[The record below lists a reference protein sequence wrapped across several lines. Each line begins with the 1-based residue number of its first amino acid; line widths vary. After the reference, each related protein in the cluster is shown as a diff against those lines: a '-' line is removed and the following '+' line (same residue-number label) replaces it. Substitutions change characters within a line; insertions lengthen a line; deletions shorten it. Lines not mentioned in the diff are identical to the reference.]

1 MARNIDLLIF
11 DLDGT
16 LVDTRADLAGA
27 VNHALAELGLETL
40 TVDEVMSYVGH
51 GLKKLMERS
60 LGAELQARLPE
71 AIGIFRDYYKQH
83 LLDESKPYPG
93 VVEVLEYFRDKK
105 MAVISNKPVEFT
117 VPMIEQ
123 LEFSG
128 YFDLVLGGDSVPE
141 MKPSPAP
148 VMHVMHELGVDAGKT
163 VMIGDGNTDIDA
175 ANAANVDSCAVTYG
189 YRSAEL
195 LARSEPD
202 HMIEQISELTGLYN

>member
-1 MARNIDLLIF
+1 MARKIDLLIF

-27 VNHALAELGLETL
+27 VNHALAELGLKTL
-40 TVDEVMSYVGH
+40 TVDEVMNYVGN

-60 LGAELQARLPE
+60 LGTELQARLPE
-71 AIGIFRDYYKQH
+71 AIAIFRDYYKHH

-93 VVEVLEYFRDKK
+93 VVEVLRHFRDKK
-105 MAVISNKPVEFT
+105 MAVISNKPLEFT
-117 VPMIEQ
+117 APMIEQ
-123 LEFSG
+123 LEFSD
-128 YFDLVLGGDSVPE
+128 YFNLVLGGDSVPE
-141 MKPSPAP
+141 MKPNPAP
-148 VMHVMHELGVDAGKT
+148 VLHVMRELGVDAGKT

-195 LARSEPD
+195 LARSTPD
-202 HMIEQISELTGLYN
+202 HMIAQISELTALYN